1 MDVLRTFESFSSSV
15 WADETDQRESIKS
28 QAGYGGGKRPAW
40 EDPAAQQDMEE
51 EYMEQEEDGYEM
63 DAVYENEETF
73 EAERNVVGRSGADW
87 RQQKRSIEQFM
98 PR

>member
-1 MDVLRTFESFSSSV
+1 MAQYANPNHFGAPL
-15 WADETDQRESIKS
+15 DENQ
-28 QAGYGGGKRPAW
+28 
-40 EDPAAQQDMEE
+40 
-51 EYMEQEEDGYEM
+51 YMEQEEDGYEM
-63 DAVYENEETF
+63 DAVYENEENF

>member
-1 MDVLRTFESFSSSV
+1 
-15 WADETDQRESIKS
+15 
-28 QAGYGGGKRPAW
+28 
-40 EDPAAQQDMEE
+40 
-51 EYMEQEEDGYEM
+51 MEQEEDGYEM
-63 DAVYENEETF
+63 DAVYENEENF